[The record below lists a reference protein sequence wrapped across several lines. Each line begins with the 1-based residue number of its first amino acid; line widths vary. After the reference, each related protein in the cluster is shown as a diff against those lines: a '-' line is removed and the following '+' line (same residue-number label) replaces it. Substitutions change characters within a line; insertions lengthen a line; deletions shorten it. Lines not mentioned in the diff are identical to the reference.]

1 MYVIDEVGKMELFS
15 HGFVQAVRKLLNQ
28 PYSTVL
34 GTIPVPKGK
43 TLGLVEEIRT
53 RRDVKVYNVS
63 ISEKNPQA
71 NVSVFKISHYWG
83 SSVFK

>member
-1 MYVIDEVGKMELFS
+1 MELFS
-15 HGFVQAVRKLLNQ
+15 QGFVQAVRRILNQ

-43 TLGLVEEIRT
+43 ALGLVEEIRT

-63 ISEKNPQA
+63 ILL
-71 NVSVFKISHYWG
+71 
-83 SSVFK
+83 